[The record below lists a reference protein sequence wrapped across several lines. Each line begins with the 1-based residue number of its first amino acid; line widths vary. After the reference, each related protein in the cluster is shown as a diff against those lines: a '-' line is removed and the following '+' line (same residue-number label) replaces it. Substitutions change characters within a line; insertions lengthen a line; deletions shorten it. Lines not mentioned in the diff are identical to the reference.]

1 MLLLDGGHLAHL
13 LNRVLVIR
21 VWDQLFYLCE
31 CAGRCHEAAIELR
44 VRELVLLGHD
54 EGL

>member
-1 MLLLDGGHLAHL
+1 MLLLDGGHLADL

-21 VWDQLFYLCE
+21 VRDQLFYLCE
-31 CAGRCHEAAIELR
+31 CAGWCDEATIELH
-44 VRELVLLGHD
+44 VRNSVLLGHD